1 MGLTG
6 KGSFTDM
13 SEERGM
19 VRLRVALSGVGKRDE
34 RRQRNFYR

>member
-1 MGLTG
+1 
-6 KGSFTDM
+6 M

-19 VRLRVALSGVGKRDE
+19 VRLKVALSEVGKRDE